1 MPDPRLLAIAEM
13 LIVSSAQ
20 IYAMS
25 HTAGLTAA
33 QWSALR
39 YFDSANASAANLAS
53 FARHH
58 GTTKGT
64 ASRTVSR
71 LVEKGALVRTQ
82 DGVDKRR
89 RIVQVT
95 SKGKKLLAKDPV
107 RTLADMIHESD
118 VADLDAFAQAVFALL
133 KSPRID
139 LETSR
144 IDVLA
149 LDSVISSLE

>member
-1 MPDPRLLAIAEM
+1 M
-13 LIVSSAQ
+13 LIISSAQ

-25 HTAGLTAA
+25 HAAGLTAA

-39 YFDSANASAANLAS
+39 YFAFANASAANLAS
-53 FARHH
+53 FAKHH

-64 ASRTVSR
+64 ASRTISR
-71 LVEKGALVRTQ
+71 LVEKGVLVRTQ

-95 SKGKKLLAKDPV
+95 TKGKKLLAKDPV
-107 RTLADMIHESD
+107 RTLADMIKESD
-118 VADLDAFAQAVFALL
+118 LEDLDAFAQAVFALL
-133 KSPRID
+133 KCPGID

-144 IDVLA
+144 VHVLA
-149 LDSVISSLE
+149 LDGAIASLE